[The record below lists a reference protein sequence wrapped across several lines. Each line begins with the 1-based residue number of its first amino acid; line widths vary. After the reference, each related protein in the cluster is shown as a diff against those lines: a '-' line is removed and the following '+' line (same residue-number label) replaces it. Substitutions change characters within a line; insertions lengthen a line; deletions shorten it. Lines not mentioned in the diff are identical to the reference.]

1 MGRGIVDMTG
11 LVVEEEVGFELAQEF
26 ALGQAAQ
33 EQRLVHVDA
42 PVHQG
47 ADGALVRRGAA
58 RGDQRGADAHAI
70 GAAAGR
76 VLLQGDLQQVLR
88 QARQE
93 LELQLAQPLPDAL
106 LAAWQQQHA
115 LVAEGPARYRLTLEA
130 GRLADLLQGV
140 ASENGK

>member
-1 MGRGIVDMTG
+1 AKKSDKYTPRPDDGETEATVCTTSDSKAGSPARSPHWVAHPRGHMSGRHMGRGIVDMTG

-33 EQRLVHVDA
+33 EQCLVHVDA

-70 GAAAGR
+70 GAA
-76 VLLQGDLQQVLR
+76 
-88 QARQE
+88 
-93 LELQLAQPLPDAL
+93 
-106 LAAWQQQHA
+106 
-115 LVAEGPARYRLTLEA
+115 
-130 GRLADLLQGV
+130 
-140 ASENGK
+140 